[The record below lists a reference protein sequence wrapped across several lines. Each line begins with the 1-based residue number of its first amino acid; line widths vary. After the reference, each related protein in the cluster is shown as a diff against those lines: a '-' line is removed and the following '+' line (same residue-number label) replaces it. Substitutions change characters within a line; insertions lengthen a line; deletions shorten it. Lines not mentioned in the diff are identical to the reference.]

1 MKLSLSFLYFTKL
14 FLIFSFSFSTF
25 LIDSK
30 DVYATTISVNLLKNP
45 SFEFDLENWETDYA
59 EVRSDDPLPYS
70 GVKYL
75 IGAKNNIDN
84 SYTYQTIDL
93 ISKGF
98 SAYSLDSAYYK
109 VHFGGW
115 QAGWE
120 NQKDSGKIEIIF
132 SDESSTIS
140 SHDLDWFYSNL
151 TWTLNKSEI
160 DIPAKTRFITY
171 GFYAK
176 KYSGSNCDA
185 YLDDTFLF
193 IINKTNLKI
202 YTRGELETA
211 VLNERQKWDINK
223 DGNYGL
229 DEAIYALKVST
240 GIANDLS
247 STYMI
252 TWKDLWSIDT
262 VYSKYDAVNYNST
275 NYICLQAHTANTSNK
290 PPNQIYWEVLTVK
303 GINDSQCEQ
312 GPKGEKGDTGLQGPQ
327 GEKGE
332 KGDTGLQGPQGLKG
346 EKGDTGLQGPQGLK
360 GEKGDIGLQGP
371 QGEKGEKGDTG
382 LQGPQGL
389 KGEKGDIGLQ
399 GEKGEKGEKG
409 DTGLQGP
416 QGLKGEKG
424 DIGLQGEKGDT
435 GLQGPQGLK
444 GEKGDTGLQ
453 GPQGLK
459 GEKGDIGLQGPQG
472 EKGDIG
478 LQGPQGE
485 KGDKGLQG
493 PQGLK
498 GEKGDIGLQGPQ
510 GEKGGTGLQ
519 GPQGV
524 KGDTGLKGDQ
534 GGTPEHEWVNNSL
547 RFKNPDNSWGE
558 LVNLKPDI
566 LLYSKVAIV
575 AKSAGNYTNP
585 VDAMDN
591 LSEWCGQPSQENPCM
606 VKIMPGIYD
615 IGSKTLTMQSY
626 VDIEG
631 SGENITTI
639 QAKPENIIN
648 YRYPVIKAANNA
660 DLRYIKIKNT
670 DISDY
675 SRTGILIVDSSPK
688 IYMITV
694 NAACGIHIQGSSS
707 PTIEFVNL
715 LVLKSNSSFN
725 TSGTDSKGIDLYDV
739 DGHIVLKNISV
750 KSQYLDGKFV
760 GICYG
765 YDCNTATTELFNI
778 HINGGGKYG
787 TKGLWLSQVATA
799 KIKNLYINMTGK
811 YPKGIVSNQ
820 VNKLQL
826 DDADIDINITEYE
839 ESFSYGICIETT
851 TKSNQLILKNLS
863 TTISGHKEHHET
875 KSISG
880 AEGTSIEVINSDIEG
895 DLSFDVMY
903 IIHSKINGSISSNA
917 KCIGVYDSLYN
928 VLNENCQN

>member
-312 GPKGEKGDTGLQGPQ
+312 GPKGEKGDTGLQGPP
-327 GEKGE
+327 GEK
-332 KGDTGLQGPQGLKG
+332 
-346 EKGDTGLQGPQGLK
+346 
-360 GEKGDIGLQGP
+360 
-371 QGEKGEKGDTG
+371 
-382 LQGPQGL
+382 
-389 KGEKGDIGLQ
+389 
-399 GEKGEKGEKG
+399 
-409 DTGLQGP
+409 
-416 QGLKGEKG
+416 
-424 DIGLQGEKGDT
+424 GEKGDT